1 MESNS
6 TAFLIKIKLR
16 QSLGRPSRSDF
27 VQSEFEGVHMM
38 KRNKITAL
46 LYFITSLLFYV
57 SAILNFT
64 SDVGMGVIYL
74 CLGSTSLCFGVTW
87 LNKNKKDDDNK

>member
-1 MESNS
+1 
-6 TAFLIKIKLR
+6 
-16 QSLGRPSRSDF
+16 
-27 VQSEFEGVHMM
+27 MM

-74 CLGSTSLCFGVTW
+74 CLGSTSLWFGATW
-87 LNKNKKDDDNK
+87 LYKNKKEYGAVHSLTPYSFNNPIYIKLFTEVTF

>member
-1 MESNS
+1 
-6 TAFLIKIKLR
+6 
-16 QSLGRPSRSDF
+16 
-27 VQSEFEGVHMM
+27 MM

-74 CLGSTSLCFGVTW
+74 CLGSTSLCFGATW
-87 LNKNKKDDDNK
+87 LNKNKTAPQPWQAIAQRFCSIGIYKGEY

>member
-1 MESNS
+1 
-6 TAFLIKIKLR
+6 
-16 QSLGRPSRSDF
+16 
-27 VQSEFEGVHMM
+27 MM

-74 CLGSTSLCFGVTW
+74 CLGSTSLCFGATW
-87 LNKNKKDDDNK
+87 LNKNKKQFVELRKSEFIKENIDETIFMFALFKCGKSDKGRN

>member
-1 MESNS
+1 
-6 TAFLIKIKLR
+6 
-16 QSLGRPSRSDF
+16 
-27 VQSEFEGVHMM
+27 MM

-64 SDVGMGVIYL
+64 SDVGMGVISMSRFNL
-74 CLGSTSLCFGVTW
+74 FVFW
-87 LNKNKKDDDNK
+87 